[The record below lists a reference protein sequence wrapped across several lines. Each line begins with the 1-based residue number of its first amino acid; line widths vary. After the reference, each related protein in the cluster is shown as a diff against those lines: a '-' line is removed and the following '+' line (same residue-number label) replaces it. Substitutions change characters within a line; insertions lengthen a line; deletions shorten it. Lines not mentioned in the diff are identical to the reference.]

1 MRPVALLRARLW
13 DDAGYTLVE
22 LMVAMVLLGILMGGL
37 TQLFVSAE
45 RANTAATARMT
56 SQQDVRLAFDR
67 LEYDARCA
75 QKATIQSSGAGVDL
89 TFPTQTIPCA
99 HATGDVSWCVNSG
112 SLVRVPGTSCTG
124 TGQDY
129 IDSVTS
135 ATPFSCYTVPGVTSP
150 LPELEVA
157 LTVNTTPTVSG
168 DGTTATDYI
177 TMHNASPGN
186 CS

>member
-1 MRPVALLRARLW
+1 MRPIASLRARLF

-22 LMVAMVLLGILMGGL
+22 LLVAIALLGILLGGL
-37 TQLFVSAE
+37 AELFVSAE
-45 RANTAATARMT
+45 RANTAATARLT
-56 SQQDVRLAFDR
+56 SQQNVRLAFDR

-75 QKATIQSSGAGVDL
+75 QRATLQSSGAGVDL
-89 TFPTQTIPCA
+89 TFPTQTLPC

-112 SLVRVPGTSCTG
+112 SLVRIPGTSCTG

-135 ATPFSCYTVPGVTSP
+135 ATPFSCYTVPGISSP

-157 LTVNTTPTVSG
+157 LSVNTTPTISG

-177 TMHNASPGN
+177 TMHNAAPGN